1 MINSLQSLRGIFAIF
16 VFLSHYSIFISPDE
30 SYRVFYPG
38 GTSAVEYFIV
48 LSGFVMCSGYEKIVE
63 KRDIGYGD
71 FMMRRIV
78 RIYPLHLL
86 CLTYWILTHFLHPE
100 ELAGQFGPIVTNLFC
115 VQSWV
120 PDHTYYYGCNTPSWC
135 VGVFFFLYALFPFII
150 RLYERRP
157 RRFVIGFFIFW
168 AAFTLYIYWLP
179 SQKLGTDLDLYF
191 ARIMPPVRVI
201 DFVLGI
207 MLWQLYRYIKE
218 HNLVER
224 FLSRGVVIKTVAE
237 LVVVVAYCGGV
248 FLANR
253 LGAKY
258 CTSVIWWIPMILTVM
273 VFALTDGRGGLM
285 SRLLSWRPIIYF
297 GNASFC
303 YYLTHML
310 TYRSAERVF
319 NHFGLLEAQWPRFW
333 VIFALT
339 LVAALLVYRYI
350 DGPFVTYLRRRLKL

>member
-48 LSGFVMCSGYEKIVE
+48 LSGFVMCAGYEKMVD
-63 KRDIGYGD
+63 KRSIGYGD

-86 CLTYWILTHFLHPE
+86 CLAFWVLAHLLFMQDE
-100 ELAGQFGPIVTNLFC
+100 EIETGPVLTNLFC

-135 VGVFFFLYALFPFII
+135 IGVFFFLYALFPFII
-150 RLYERRP
+150 RLYERAP

-168 AAFTLYIYWLP
+168 AAFTLYIYLLP
-179 SQKLGTDLDLYF
+179 SLALGSNLNLYF
-191 ARIMPPVRVI
+191 ARILPPVRII
-201 DFVLGI
+201 DFILGI
-207 MLWQLYRYIKE
+207 MLWQLYRYIKGSSV
-218 HNLVER
+218 VER
-224 FLSRGVVIKTVAE
+224 FLSRGVIVKTAVEFA
-237 LVVVVAYCGGV
+237 VVSAYCGGV
-248 FLANR
+248 FLAGR
-253 LGAKY
+253 WGSKY

-285 SRLLSWRPIIYF
+285 SRVLSWRPMVYF

-310 TYRSAERVF
+310 TYRSVENLF
-319 NHFGLLEAQWPRFW
+319 NENGLLEAQWPRFW

-350 DGPFVTYLRRRLKL
+350 DGPFVAYLRRRLKL

>member
-48 LSGFVMCSGYEKIVE
+48 LSGFVMCAGYEKIVE
-63 KRDIGYGD
+63 KRGIGYGD

-86 CLTYWILTHFLHPE
+86 CLAFWVLSHLLFMRDE
-100 ELAGQFGPIVTNLFC
+100 EIETGPVLTNLFC

-168 AAFTLYIYWLP
+168 AVFTLYIYLLP
-179 SQKLGTDLDLYF
+179 SLALGSNLNLYF
-191 ARIMPPVRVI
+191 ARILPPVRII

-207 MLWQLYRYIKE
+207 MLWQLYRYVKD
-218 HNLVER
+218 HNLAER
-224 FLSRGVVIKTVAE
+224 FLSRGVVVKTAAE
-237 LVVVVAYCGGV
+237 LVVVAAYCGGV

-253 LGAKY
+253 WGAKY
-258 CTSVIWWIPMILTVM
+258 CTSVIWWLPIALIISLFSLTE
-273 VFALTDGRGGLM
+273 GNGGLL
-285 SRLLSWRPIIYF
+285 SRLLEWRPLIYF

-310 TYRSAERVF
+310 TYRSVENLF
-319 NHFGLLEAQWPRFW
+319 NENGLLDAQWPRFW

-350 DGPFVTYLRRRLKL
+350 DGPFVAYLRRRLKL